1 MKCADCGLDVK
12 YCSICNRK
20 FKNQS
25 DIVHYIRKN
34 GKSGK
39 TETLHICL
47 SCLNK
52 FVFNR
57 GE

>member
-1 MKCADCGLDVK
+1 MKCLDCGLEVK
-12 YCSICNRK
+12 YCSICNRE

-34 GKSGK
+34 GTTK
-39 TETLHICL
+39 TILHICL
-47 SCLNK
+47 NCLDKYVLNK
-52 FVFNR
+52 